1 MAINEGDIVNQLNLG
16 VSQDPITDAVLIALD
31 SVNEEAINL
40 ARQLIKD
47 QSKSKSGTSAQDIIA
62 MPIVKNGSSFSFTI
76 EGNVAL
82 LFIDAGVN
90 GLEQSHSSPYS
101 FKTASPNGA
110 MAEAIR
116 EWIPSAGVQ
125 LPSDNP
131 YIKTFD
137 QLSWA
142 IAAGVKKKGLK
153 PKPFIE
159 ESFGEDFAAQL
170 EFALSVAMGEAV
182 SIKFKTIADKINSQ
196 Q

>member
-1 MAINEGDIVNQLNLG
+1 MAVNEGDIVNQLNLG
-16 VSQDPITDAVLIALD
+16 VSQDPITNAVLIALD

-101 FKTASPNGA
+101 FKTPYGSKA
-110 MAEAIR
+110 MAESIR

-142 IAAGVKKKGLK
+142 IASGVKKKGLK

-159 ESFGEDFAAQL
+159 ESFGEDFAIQL

-182 SIKFKTIADKINSQ
+182 SIKFKTIADKINTQ